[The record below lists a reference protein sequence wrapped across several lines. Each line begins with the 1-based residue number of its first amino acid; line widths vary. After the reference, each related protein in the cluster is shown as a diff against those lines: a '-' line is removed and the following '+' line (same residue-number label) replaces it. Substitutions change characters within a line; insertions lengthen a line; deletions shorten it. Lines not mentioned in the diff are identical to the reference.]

1 MKELF
6 YRDMNAYTKT
16 VHQKMNKN
24 SQPIKIDVTI
34 NIDFIH
40 K

>member
-16 VHQKMNKN
+16 DLQKNEQKQSAN
-24 SQPIKIDVTI
+24 Q
-34 NIDFIH
+34 NRRNN
-40 K
+40 